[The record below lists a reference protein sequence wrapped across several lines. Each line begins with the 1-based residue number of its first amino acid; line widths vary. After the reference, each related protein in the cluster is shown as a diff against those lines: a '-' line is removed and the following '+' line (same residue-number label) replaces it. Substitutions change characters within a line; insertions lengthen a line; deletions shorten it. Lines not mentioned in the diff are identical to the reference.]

1 MIERINSMTAGER
14 RKAILEVIKEAKEPI
29 SGTALAKQFAV
40 SRQII
45 VQDIA
50 FLRTA
55 NYDIYSTPRG
65 YALSSG
71 LGKPANIDFL
81 EYGKISRVFKVSHT
95 DEQMEDELN
104 TIVDNGGK
112 IINVFI
118 EHEVYGSI
126 KADLQISCRRQVKE
140 FMEGIQNGKSQPLMK
155 LALGGVHYHLVEAE
169 TEDVLEII
177 QEELKKK
184 GYLL

>member
-1 MIERINSMTAGER
+1 MTAGER
-14 RKAILEVIKEAKEPI
+14 RKAILEVMKEAEEPV
-29 SGTALAKQFAV
+29 SGTALAKKFAV

-65 YALSSG
+65 YTLSTG
-71 LGKPANIDFL
+71 LTKPMNKSFP
-81 EYGKISRVFKVSHT
+81 EYGKVSRVFKVSHT
-95 DEQMEDELN
+95 DEEMEDELN

-112 IINVFI
+112 VVNVFI
-118 EHEVYGSI
+118 EHEIYGSI
-126 KADLQISCRRQVKE
+126 KADLQFTCRRQVKE
-140 FMEGIQNGKSQPLMK
+140 FIEGIQSGKSQPLMK
-155 LALGGVHYHLVEAE
+155 LASGSVHYHLVEAE
-169 TEDVLEII
+169 SEDILDMIE
-177 QEELKKK
+177 EELKKK